1 MNTNARQGYNHN
13 DHNTNTFEDKE
24 PERVISFARSID
36 LFDDINPQ
44 HEKPASRYNENNS
57 KNMQG
62 ASIQVIGGAEKINA
76 VAEGLNQAFDA
87 IYELEERIENKLD
100 TKFDHLLAQLTTRM
114 GRL

>member
-1 MNTNARQGYNHN
+1 MNTNTRQGFISNNH
-13 DHNTNTFEDKE
+13 DTNTFEDKE
-24 PERVISFARSID
+24 PERVISFARNLD

-44 HEKPASRYNENNS
+44 HEVATSRYNDNTS

-62 ASIQVIGGAEKINA
+62 ASIQGIGGADKINA

-100 TKFDHLLAQLTTRM
+100 VKFDHLLAQLTTRM